1 MVESLHFMGHLFF
14 ENFVG
19 QLYHQLQMSKRK
31 YFGAHKIKC
40 QLRKCILL
48 FNFFYRTR
56 FVTLDLIGH
65 CDKNCEY

>member
-1 MVESLHFMGHLFF
+1 MGHLFF

-19 QLYHQLQMSKRK
+19 QLYHKLKCQLQMSKRK

-48 FNFFYRTR
+48 FNFFYCTR

-65 CDKNCEY
+65 CDKNCGY